1 MDTTIA
7 TIGERALR
15 RLGVAI
21 VVVAN
26 RPAAVAPIAL
36 ATIATRA
43 LIERDLSRFVIRQ
56 AYRPVARWRP

>member
-21 VVVAN
+21 VAVAN
-26 RPAAVAPIAL
+26 RPCCCSPDSAGDHRHA
-36 ATIATRA
+36 RA
-43 LIERDLSRFVIRQ
+43 H
-56 AYRPVARWRP
+56 